1 MDIKELG
8 RRLSPFARRVSTS
21 RVGCVPPDT
30 FEYPTS
36 CVGTRVILSSCIN
49 KIELPWQRTLG
60 EYKLPRRA
68 NQRNWISRKLHS
80 TSCRVLCNKIIP
92 SRRLWIASSG
102 ENWQFYWMNL
112 KKKTQTITRRN
123 QRLCLECLLLHRS
136 VLPDCIQWRR
146 RAGPLN
152 YSNASLPTRQCSFS
166 HPDIL
171 LILMTEN
178 QNGAH
183 LTRFHKFLPLFTNL
197 LMRKVLIIEAA
208 CVAMAT
214 QW

>member
-112 KKKTQTITRRN
+112 KKKH
-123 QRLCLECLLLHRS
+123 RLSRDAINDFVSSVYCSTGLCCL
-136 VLPDCIQWRR
+136 I
-146 RAGPLN
+146 A
-152 YSNASLPTRQCSFS
+152 FS
-166 HPDIL
+166 G
-171 LILMTEN
+171 EEE
-178 QNGAH
+178 QAH
-183 LTRFHKFLPLFTNL
+183 
-197 LMRKVLIIEAA
+197 
-208 CVAMAT
+208 
-214 QW
+214 